1 MPPFAWQTTLL
12 ALVLATTARAA
23 CYKPDGTEDNEMKPC
38 DPTAKISTCCRPT
51 DFCLSNG
58 LCLGG
63 GGNNGFSQQG
73 CTAQKWDF
81 PCQSY
86 CSDNIA
92 RFSDGF
98 HYLSQCSGF
107 DSTASNLFCC
117 GGDYSCCNR
126 TDTFVRGIKKFTAM
140 SRAGAGPTSSAA
152 GGTVTVTV
160 TPTATPPGE
169 GGNNTKTDNSKIVA
183 VGAGVG
189 ASLGIALLAAIGAL
203 VWQIRKQKKY
213 MAVNAAAPQQHVYS
227 GQPKF
232 EPPQQHPAELAT

>member
-1 MPPFAWQTTLL
+1 MAK
-12 ALVLATTARAA
+12 
-23 CYKPDGTEDNEMKPC
+23 CYKPDGTEDSEMKPC

-86 CSDNIA
+86 CSDSMA

-98 HYLSQCSGF
+98 HYLQQCSGF
-107 DSTASNLFCC
+107 DRTASNLFCC
-117 GGDYSCCNR
+117 GGDYSCCNN
-126 TDTFVRGIKKFTAM
+126 TDNFVSGIKKFTTM
-140 SRAGAGPTSSAA
+140 SRAGGATASATS
-152 GGTVTVTV
+152 GTVTVTV
-160 TPTATPPGE
+160 TPTSIVDDKNSSSSSKNA
-169 GGNNTKTDNSKIVA
+169 DNSKVVA

-189 ASLGIALLAAIGAL
+189 ASLGVALLAAVGAL
-203 VWQIRKQKKY
+203 VWQIRKQKRY
-213 MAVNAAAPQQHVYS
+213 TAVHSPAPQHVYS
-227 GQPKF
+227 GQPKY
-232 EPPQQHPAELAT
+232 EPQQQHPAELATE